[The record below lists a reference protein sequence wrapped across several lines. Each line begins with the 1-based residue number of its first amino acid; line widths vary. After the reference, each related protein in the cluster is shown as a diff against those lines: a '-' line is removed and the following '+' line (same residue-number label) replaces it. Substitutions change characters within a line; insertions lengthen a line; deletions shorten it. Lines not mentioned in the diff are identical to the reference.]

1 MDLTTFNDHL
11 DRLGAAL
18 ETWPHALRLEAE
30 ALLRTSAEAEE
41 ALADARA
48 LANLLAA
55 LPDVPAPPD
64 LAGQISSTV
73 EDPWQR
79 ILAWFSAALWRP
91 VLATGLPLALG
102 FVIGLVQ
109 VPAPE
114 EDAYLAADV
123 GLMAFSVS
131 YSEFTDGESSHEN

>member
-1 MDLTTFNDHL
+1 M
-11 DRLGAAL
+11 
-18 ETWPHALRLEAE
+18 
-30 ALLRTSAEAEE
+30 
-41 ALADARA
+41 
-48 LANLLAA
+48 
-55 LPDVPAPPD
+55 PAPPD

-109 VPAPE
+109 VGHQAMA
-114 EDAYLAADV
+114 DRYAYFPLI
-123 GLMAFSVS
+123 GIFIIVS
-131 YSEFTDGESSHEN
+131 WALRDLVRQSDWHTGPYPPDLEVL